1 MENGEMR
8 VTVQRYVICGD
19 TILSLHAWCLRK
31 RVSRRMVL
39 NRWVKLF
46 PDIEML
52 TELRA
57 KTLLKRIEQ

>member
-1 MENGEMR
+1 
-8 VTVQRYVICGD
+8 
-19 TILSLHAWCLRK
+19 
-31 RVSRRMVL
+31 MVL